1 VLPRS
6 RGASLN
12 DFFVT
17 REPHATFRQAPGS
30 RRSRPGAQTRYPG
43 LVLAGAHTA
52 TGWPATME
60 SAVRSGDAAAQQLL
74 RDTPVHDH
82 RGVAA

>member
-1 VLPRS
+1 VLR
-6 RGASLN
+6 

-30 RRSRPGAQTRYPG
+30 ASSRPATATRRRG

-60 SAVRSGDAAAQQLL
+60 SAVRSGDAAARLL
-74 RDTPVHDH
+74 LAEPASHRHD
-82 RGVAA
+82 GVAA